1 MIFNVTAHKTNL
13 GLKQALC
20 TSYTVQVS
28 DAYFQN
34 KQTKTN
40 KQINNQRIMRLE
52 IIIDKRYLILFDQIA
67 LILLS

>member
-1 MIFNVTAHKTNL
+1 MIFNVTSHKTNL
-13 GLKQALC
+13 GLKQAFC

-34 KQTKTN
+34 KNKKTKQT
-40 KQINNQRIMRLE
+40 NNQRIMRLE
-52 IIIDKRYLILFDQIA
+52 IIIDKRYLIVFDQIA

>member
-13 GLKQALC
+13 GLKQELC

-28 DAYFQN
+28 GAYFQKKNQTN
-34 KQTKTN
+34 KQT
-40 KQINNQRIMRLE
+40 NNQRIMRLE
-52 IIIDKRYLILFDQIA
+52 IIIDKRYLIVFDQIA